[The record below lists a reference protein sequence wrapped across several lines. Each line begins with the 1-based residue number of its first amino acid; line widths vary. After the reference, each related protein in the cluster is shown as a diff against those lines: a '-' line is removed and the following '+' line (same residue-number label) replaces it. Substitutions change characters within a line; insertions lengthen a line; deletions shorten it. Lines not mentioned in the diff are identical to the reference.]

1 MYFVC
6 AQPLP
11 LFQMKEHDQTGICG
25 CLVDRIMINIYAGI
39 CFCSLSQKFNYVSFK
54 LGAFYLQK
62 KSSCCSLLLKFHLK
76 SSNRTLKAI
85 SMCFINSK
93 KKTHTEP
100 NSTYEKIKS
109 RSLNG
114 KKMTA

>member
-62 KSSCCSLLLKFHLK
+62 KSSCCSLLLKFPFGIKQLNVEGEIDVLYQQQKQNTH
-76 SSNRTLKAI
+76 RTL
-85 SMCFINSK
+85 
-93 KKTHTEP
+93 
-100 NSTYEKIKS
+100 
-109 RSLNG
+109 
-114 KKMTA
+114 